1 MIICTTLTLEGA
13 METLVLHFRNNRQ
26 PETLRFPLPRHKV
39 LERDEEGR
47 ATKVEGPF
55 INGKIRANIIY
66 NTIEKVMAHYYGPEA
81 LAGVDF
87 TRTLIDEVA
96 TFEARVK
103 GNDLHF
109 RQVLA
114 DIREW
119 ADKALACDA
128 SQPGGL
134 DAYLLRR
141 SVLRVLNSFASG
153 RTMDDSDPT
162 DHPDPEDL
170 NFVGRKALRET
181 LQPSAL

>member
-13 METLVLHFRNNRQ
+13 METLVLHFRNNRN

-47 ATKVEGPF
+47 ATKVDGPF

-81 LAGVDF
+81 LA
-87 TRTLIDEVA
+87 
-96 TFEARVK
+96 
-103 GNDLHF
+103 
-109 RQVLA
+109 
-114 DIREW
+114 
-119 ADKALACDA
+119 CDA

-141 SVLRVLNSFASG
+141 SLLRVLNGFASG
-153 RTMDDSDPT
+153 RTMDDSNPT